1 MNLRKPVMNAST
13 AHSTVPRPTTTG
25 NSPLAQPGPVTP
37 TPLQRAPQRKPL
49 RPVTSG
55 SSEARRRTSP
65 KKAGSRPTKSR
76 QPKLERRYHQT
87 IRRIDPWSVLKV
99 SVCFY
104 LCALLV
110 FLVAGVILWFAA
122 DFVGLIDN
130 VESFAGDLFD
140 DKGFKFFPSEIL
152 RAATLLGLVFAA
164 LATVMTVL
172 ATGFYNLFS
181 DLIGGIEIT
190 VAEES

>member
-1 MNLRKPVMNAST
+1 MNLRKPLMSTST
-13 AHSTVPRPTTTG
+13 AAHPVVSRAPSGVTPSSG
-25 NSPLAQPGPVTP
+25 AAASAQPSTGRT
-37 TPLQRAPQRKPL
+37 PL
-49 RPVTSG
+49 RPAASQPPK
-55 SSEARRRTSP
+55 EQRRAIFRKSP
-65 KKAGSRPTKSR
+65 KR

-87 IRRIDPWSVLKV
+87 IRRIDLWSVMKV

-104 LCALLV
+104 TCALLV
-110 FLVAGVILWFAA
+110 MLVAGVILWFAA
-122 DFVGLIDN
+122 DFVGMIDN
-130 VESFAGDLFD
+130 VESFVGDLFD

-152 RAATLLGLVFAA
+152 RAATLLGLVFAS

>member
-1 MNLRKPVMNAST
+1 MNLRKPLLATST
-13 AHSTVPRPTTTG
+13 AAHPTVT
-25 NSPLAQPGPVTP
+25 
-37 TPLQRAPQRKPL
+37 RAPSGATPSGASSATTKPASARRPL
-49 RPVTSG
+49 RPAASDG
-55 SSEARRRTSP
+55 P
-65 KKAGSRPTKSR
+65 KQPGRAPRGKRAQR

-87 IRRIDPWSVLKV
+87 IRRIDLWSVMKV

-110 FLVAGVILWFAA
+110 MLVAGVILWFAA

-130 VESFAGDLFD
+130 VESFVGDLFD

-152 RAATLLGLVFAA
+152 RAATLLGLVFAS

>member
-1 MNLRKPVMNAST
+1 MNLRKPLLATST
-13 AHSTVPRPTTTG
+13 AQHPTVT
-25 NSPLAQPGPVTP
+25 
-37 TPLQRAPQRKPL
+37 RAPSVATPGGVAAATAKSTAARSPL
-49 RPVTSG
+49 RPSTTD
-55 SSEARRRTSP
+55 APKQPRRVRGGKRS
-65 KKAGSRPTKSR
+65 KA

-87 IRRIDPWSVLKV
+87 IRRIDLWSVMKV

-110 FLVAGVILWFAA
+110 MLVAGVILWFAA

-130 VESFAGDLFD
+130 VESFVGDLFD

-152 RAATLLGLVFAA
+152 RAATLLGLVFAS

>member
-1 MNLRKPVMNAST
+1 MNLRKPL
-13 AHSTVPRPTTTG
+13 
-25 NSPLAQPGPVTP
+25 LATP
-37 TPLQRAPQRKPL
+37 TATRPAANKMAPTPAVDDHAPRLSWPRNPGRVRAEKTAPAGQRP
-49 RPVTSG
+49 
-55 SSEARRRTSP
+55 SE
-65 KKAGSRPTKSR
+65 
-76 QPKLERRYHQT
+76 QRYHQT
-87 IRRIDPWSVLKV
+87 IRRIDLWSVLKV

-110 FLVAGVILWFAA
+110 ILVAGVMVWFVA
-122 DFVGLIDN
+122 DTAGVIHK
-130 VESFAGDLFD
+130 VESFVGDLFD

-152 RAATLLGLVFAA
+152 RAGTLLGLVFAS

>member
-1 MNLRKPVMNAST
+1 MNLRKPLMST
-13 AHSTVPRPTTTG
+13 STTSNPVTAPRPSA
-25 NSPLAQPGPVTP
+25 NPAKNP
-37 TPLQRAPQRKPL
+37 APPATVAKREPL
-49 RPVTSG
+49 RPAGV
-55 SSEARRRTSP
+55 
-65 KKAGSRPTKSR
+65 KAGGRANETSR
-76 QPKLERRYHQT
+76 QNEGKRTAKLERRYNQT
-87 IRRIDPWSVLKV
+87 IRRIDLWSVMKV
-99 SVCFY
+99 AVCFY

-110 FLVAGVILWFAA
+110 MLVAGVILWFVA
-122 DFVGLIDN
+122 DTVGMIDN
-130 VESFAGDLFD
+130 VESFVGDLFD
-140 DKGFKFFPSEIL
+140 DTGFKFFPAEIL